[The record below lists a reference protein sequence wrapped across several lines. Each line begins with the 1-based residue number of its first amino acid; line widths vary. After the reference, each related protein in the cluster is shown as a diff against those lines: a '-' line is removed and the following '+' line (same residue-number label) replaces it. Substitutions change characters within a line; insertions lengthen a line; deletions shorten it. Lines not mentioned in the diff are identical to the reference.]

1 MGAGVAAMSNTLGRG
16 CDLSTIA
23 VSPLHRTTLA
33 CPGPAHSVRRQTLPE
48 DLQLPPLQPDD
59 MAPTTAV
66 KVLFPLLSALAVLT
80 LVEASPPPRC
90 LLSMAKGHCL
100 AYMPSWYFNS
110 QEQRC
115 LQFIYGGCGGN
126 ENRFVSELECN
137 ATCSS

>member
-23 VSPLHRTTLA
+23 VSPLHQTTLA
-33 CPGPAHSVRRQTLPE
+33 CPGPAHSVRTRTLPE

-80 LVEASPPPRC
+80 LVEAAQPIRC
-90 LLSMAKGHCL
+90 LLPIARGPCGL
-100 AYMPSWYFNS
+100 RIPSWYFNT
-110 QEQRC
+110 QEQSC
-115 LQFIYGGCGGN
+115 AYFEYGGCRGN
-126 ENRFVSELECN
+126 ENRFGSELECN
-137 ATCSS
+137 AACSS